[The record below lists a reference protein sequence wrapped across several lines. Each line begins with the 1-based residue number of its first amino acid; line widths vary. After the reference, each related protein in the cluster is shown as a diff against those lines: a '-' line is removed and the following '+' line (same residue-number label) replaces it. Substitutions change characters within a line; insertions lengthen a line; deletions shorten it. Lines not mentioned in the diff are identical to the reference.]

1 MTTSSLIGRPLRPR
15 GKLLQE
21 DARRHHRALLLQEVF
36 RDGPASRADLARSTG
51 LTRATVS
58 DLVGELVEDG
68 LLQELGAPAGARVGK
83 PPTLVGLVPDAT
95 HVVAVDLS
103 PDDRMR
109 GAVLNLAGEV
119 RARHELP
126 LAGATGAAA
135 VALLHRLAAELIAL
149 TDRPILGVG
158 VGSPGIVDAVG
169 TVIDAPNLGWS
180 AQPLAADLRRALQ
193 LPVYVANDANT
204 AVLGEH
210 TFGGADPDGGLM
222 LLRVGIG
229 VGAGLVIG
237 GALLHGHQGAAG
249 EIGHVVVDPAGERCA
264 CGRVGC
270 LETLLAVPRLR
281 EALGRDGADG
291 AGGAHGADGDAA
303 LRKVGEQLGG
313 VLAPVVGAL
322 NLHEVVLA
330 GPLELLDGPLRE
342 AADATIRARTM
353 PVSGDHL
360 VVRTSTLGDDVVLS
374 GAAVLVLAGELGV
387 S

>member
-1 MTTSSLIGRPLRPR
+1 MRTSHPVGRPLRPR

-21 DARRHHRALLLQEVF
+21 DARRHHRALLLQELF
-36 RDGPASRADLARSTG
+36 RGGPASRADLARSTR
-51 LTRATVS
+51 LTRVTVS
-58 DLVGELVEDG
+58 DLVGQLVDEG
-68 LLQELGAPAGARVGK
+68 LLEELGAPVETRVGK

-95 HVVAVDLS
+95 HIVAVDLS
-103 PDDRMR
+103 PADRMR

-119 RARHELP
+119 RARHEVAVDDARG
-126 LAGATGAAA
+126 AGA
-135 VALLHRLAAELIAL
+135 VELLHGLAAELIAR

-158 VGSPGIVDAVG
+158 VGSPGVVDAFG

-180 AQPLAADLRRALQ
+180 VEPLATDLRRTLG

-210 TFGGADPDGGLM
+210 TFGAADPDGGLM
-222 LLRVGIG
+222 LVRVGIG
-229 VGAGLVIG
+229 VGAGLVLG
-237 GALLHGHQGAAG
+237 GALLHGHRGAAG

-281 EALGRDGADG
+281 RALLQDGVDAE
-291 AGGAHGADGDAA
+291 AA
-303 LRKVGEQLGG
+303 LRTVGEQLGG

-322 NLHEVVLA
+322 DLHEVVLA
-330 GPLELLDGPLRE
+330 GPAELLDGPLRE

-353 PVSGDHL
+353 PVGGDHL

>member
-58 DLVGELVEDG
+58 DLVGGLVEEG
-68 LLQELGAPAGARVGK
+68 LLQELGAPAEARVGK

-119 RARHELP
+119 RARHELA
-126 LAGATGAAA
+126 LADATGARA

-149 TDRPILGVG
+149 TDRPVLGVG
-158 VGSPGIVDAVG
+158 VGSPGVVDAFG

-180 AQPLAADLRRALQ
+180 GEPLAADLRRALQ
-193 LPVYVANDANT
+193 LPVHVANDANT

-210 TFGGADPDGGLM
+210 TFGAADPDGGLM
-222 LLRVGIG
+222 LVRVGIG
-229 VGAGLVIG
+229 VGAGLVLG
-237 GALLHGHQGAAG
+237 GALLHGHRGAAG

-281 EALGRDGADG
+281 RALLQDGVDAE
-291 AGGAHGADGDAA
+291 AA
-303 LRKVGEQLGG
+303 LRTVGEQLGG

-322 NLHEVVLA
+322 DLHEVVLA
-330 GPLELLDGPLRE
+330 GPAELLDGPLLE

-353 PVSGDHL
+353 PVGGDHL